1 MRGSR
6 RPRAPRD
13 GRREALADE
22 MAPRAHNVDRSTLKT
37 DAGRLHGPRRPRAC
51 PWGPSAMG
59 RRPRWIRW
67 GSSTGVG

>member
-37 DAGRLHGPRRPRAC
+37 DAGLLHGPRRPRAC
-51 PWGPSAMG
+51 PWEALRDGPTAAVNPLG
-59 RRPRWIRW
+59 ALYGGW
-67 GSSTGVG
+67 